1 MKNLASKSIS
11 QLRKTAISL
20 GAARSSVAGMSKAN
34 LIETINRIHSDW
46 RSKPENQALIKELD
60 AYIAANL
67 QPTK

>member
-20 GAARSSVAGMSKAN
+20 GAARSSVARMSKAN
-34 LIETINRIHSDW
+34 LIETINRIYSDW

-60 AYIAANL
+60 AYIAANF

>member
-1 MKNLASKSIS
+1 MKNLNSKSIS
-11 QLRKTAISL
+11 QLRKLAISL
-20 GAARSSVAGMSKAN
+20 GAAKSSVAGMSKAK

-60 AYIAANL
+60 AYIAANF